1 MVLIW
6 KSTVTGN
13 YGVLFA
19 KSATLLK
26 GQLTSGLVA
35 TCRFFFFLMWRKGT
49 SGHLPCLD
57 APLNGL
63 FWIIKTGGHATIR
76 NAERLKFSCLRTES
90 MALGLGGDCT
100 SHLDPPSVAM
110 LQKQLKQWLHYNQTE
125 KYHCRGIGHRH
136 PDLHLSLDKE
146 ELSRGCR
153 IPSQILVNGQRKET
167 IIFHFQHHLMFSMLR
182 SKGFEEKKK
191 KHFVHD

>member
-1 MVLIW
+1 
-6 KSTVTGN
+6 
-13 YGVLFA
+13 
-19 KSATLLK
+19 
-26 GQLTSGLVA
+26 
-35 TCRFFFFLMWRKGT
+35 
-49 SGHLPCLD
+49 
-57 APLNGL
+57 
-63 FWIIKTGGHATIR
+63 
-76 NAERLKFSCLRTES
+76 

-125 KYHCRGIGHRH
+125 KYHCRGVGHRH
-136 PDLHLSLDKE
+136 PDLHLALDKE

-191 KHFVHD
+191 STLFMIKFYYKSISNSTEMSVSSKTQSFRFLDHGFLSSGMRVTVAL